1 MRHSLEGKDHLLLP
15 YFKKYAAILN
25 KNKADY
31 VAEDVVL
38 KRNWGEILFKMK
50 WNFFEFWRKK

>member
-1 MRHSLEGKDHLLLP
+1 MRHILEGKDNLLLP
-15 YFKKYAAILN
+15 YFEKYAAILN